1 MSDWSAVEA
10 EKGPTP
16 MSASP
21 ATGRSD
27 AQPRLAGT
35 LTTSLPIVLDLG
47 KQRRRRIK
55 ELRRGEGKLMD
66 EVNASI
72 EELRTAGALKPD
84 AQTVVVV
91 VRQKRRNAR
100 GLPGLLRA

>member
-1 MSDWSAVEA
+1 
-10 EKGPTP
+10 
-16 MSASP
+16 
-21 ATGRSD
+21 
-27 AQPRLAGT
+27 
-35 LTTSLPIVLDLG
+35 LPIVLDLG